1 MCGIWCL
8 IKSAT
13 DQFPISDDQVKA
25 LVGRLENRGP
35 EGTRIQTFLDQVI
48 LGFTRLA
55 INGLNPNGM
64 QPFIDG
70 DIITICNGEIYNYK
84 AIAAKYNFTLTSGSD
99 CEVLSHLYRHF
110 IDCPEYFWREL
121 DGVFAAVVVDLKRRT
136 LMVGRDPY
144 GVRPLFIGTC
154 ASNNRFADYDLLGF
168 SSELKGLADINEFE
182 SIQQFS
188 PGHFHTYDLATMTL
202 MTRTQYHMYPGD
214 IEREVTSNCEVA
226 KRDLRAALKAAVHKR
241 MLTERPVAALLSGG
255 IDSSLI
261 AALVAEEL
269 RAAGGEPLKTF
280 SIGFAGSEDLRFA
293 RLVADHIGSDHHEII
308 KTPEEFFAAIPE
320 VIKDIESFDTTSVRA
335 SVGNWLVAREIRR
348 QTDCKVVFNGDG
360 SDEVFGSYM
369 YFYKAPSDEAYEAE
383 TIRLLKDICYFDVL
397 RSDRSISSHG
407 LEPRTPFLDKT
418 FVQVAH
424 NIAVELRRPVQGL
437 QVEKWILREAF
448 AGTGLLPDAVLW
460 RKKEAFSDGVSGPTK
475 LWYEEI
481 QDRVTTTWITPNPDQ
496 RSGSVEIQERLEAS
510 RIMPPAAG
518 EIQDRIVNLPTIN
531 TYNHMKPM
539 TPEDKPHE
547 WGCSTSELC
556 SREDIYYRTIFE
568 SLYKDRAT
576 VIPYKWMPRWIEGAT
591 DPSARTLKV
600 YDEA

>member
-8 IKSAT
+8 IKST
-13 DQFPISDDQVKA
+13 DTDAFPITNDQAAA
-25 LVGRLENRGP
+25 LVARLEARGP
-35 EGTRIQTFLDQVI
+35 EGTRIQTFLNQVM

-55 INGLNPNGM
+55 INGLSEAGM
-64 QPFIDG
+64 QPFIYN
-70 DIITICNGEIYNYK
+70 DIVTICNGEIYNYK
-84 AIAAKYNFTLTSGSD
+84 EIAAKYNFTLTSGSD
-99 CEVLSHLYRHF
+99 CEVLPQLYNHF
-110 IDCPEYFWREL
+110 IERPELFWREL
-121 DGVFAAVVVDLKRRT
+121 DGVFAAVVLDLKRGT

-144 GVRPLFIGTC
+144 GIRPLFIGTC
-154 ASNNRFADYDLLGF
+154 PSNNRFSDYELIAF
-168 SSELKGLADINEFE
+168 SSELKGLSDINELE
-182 SIQQFS
+182 SIHQFS
-188 PGHFHTYDLATMTL
+188 PGHFHTYDLASL
-202 MTRTQYHMYPGD
+202 NLIDRNQYHIYPD
-214 IEREVTSNCEVA
+214 NLTIIANSQNQTIKDVDMAASL
-226 KRDLRAALKAAVHKR
+226 LRNTLKAAVHKR

-269 RAAGGEPLKTF
+269 RVAGAPPLKTF
-280 SIGFAGSEDLRFA
+280 SIGFEGSEDLRFA
-293 RLVADHIGSDHHEII
+293 RMVAEHIGSDHHEII

-320 VIKDIESFDTTSVRA
+320 VIRDIESFDTTSVRA

-369 YFYKAPSDEAYEAE
+369 YFYKAPSDEEYEAE

-418 FVQVAH
+418 FVNVAH
-424 NIAVELRRPVQGL
+424 MIDVTLRRPIQGS

-460 RKKEAFSDGVSGPTK
+460 RKKEAFSDGVSGPQK
-475 LWYEEI
+475 LWY
-481 QDRVTTTWITPNPDQ
+481 Q
-496 RSGSVEIQERLEAS
+496 EIQERLEAS

-518 EIQDRIVNLPTIN
+518 EIQERIVNLPIIN
-531 TYNHMKPM
+531 TYTHMKPK
-539 TPEDKPHE
+539 TP
-547 WGCSTSELC
+547 
-556 SREDIYYRTIFE
+556 EDIYYRKLFE
-568 SLYKDRAT
+568 SMYADRAK

-600 YDEA
+600 YGDV